1 MNERLLLARIRPVSM
16 VPLVVPARRPMAPS
30 LALHLRLVEVRKANE
45 TLAQVVVGVSANGSI
60 REGDEVGVVARIS
73 GLVVGVVVADEPVW
87 REPGDR
93 P

>member
-1 MNERLLLARIRPVSM
+1 MNKRLLLARIRPVSM

-60 REGDEVGVVARIS
+60 REGDEVGWWQEYPDWLSA
-73 GLVVGVVVADEPVW
+73 L
-87 REPGDR
+87 
-93 P
+93 